1 MKKYSQIALAATL
14 LAAAAASA
22 HAADA
27 PQRPTPAGA
36 KNVIIVQDAFVD
48 GSGWRVV
55 HDILYWKGYNVTV
68 LQPGYHSVQE
78 DGSLLDKKMFA
89 ANGPTVLVGHGY
101 GGNIITAAGKISK
114 IKALVY
120 VAGFAPDVAESA
132 NQLTN
137 SMPPEVDNIKYTF
150 DGFAFYDPAN
160 FGRDWAGDL
169 SENRSNY
176 MAASQPFATIGALGG
191 QSRTVAWRGIPSYGI
206 VATDDRTITPD
217 LQRWMYQRAG
227 SKVTEVKAS
236 HAVYISQPEAVAK
249 VIEEAAL
256 AAK

>member
-1 MKKYSQIALAATL
+1 MQKLTKIAGAAALLLAATSAAN
-14 LAAAAASA
+14 AAAPA
-22 HAADA
+22 
-27 PQRPTPAGA
+27 RPTPAGA
-36 KNVIIVQDAFVD
+36 QNIIIVGDAFVD

-68 LQPGYHSVQE
+68 VQPGFQSVQA
-78 DGSLLDKKMFA
+78 DGSIVDKKIFA
-89 ANGPTVLVGHGY
+89 ANGPAVLVGHGY
-101 GGNIITAAGKISK
+101 GGNVITAAGKVGK

-120 VAGFAPDVAESA
+120 VAGYAPDVAESA
-132 NQLTN
+132 NQLAN
-137 SMPPEVDNIKYTF
+137 SIPPEVDNVKYTF
-150 DGFAFYDPAN
+150 DGVAYYDPAN

-169 SENRSNY
+169 AENRTNY
-176 MAASQPFATIGALGG
+176 MAASQPFATIAALGG

-206 VATDDRTITPD
+206 VATDDRTINPD

-236 HAVYISQPEAVAK
+236 HAVYISQAEAVAK

>member
-1 MKKYSQIALAATL
+1 MKHYSKIALAAAM
-14 LAAAAASA
+14 LAAAVSAA
-22 HAADA
+22 HAA

-36 KNVIIVQDAFVD
+36 KNIIIVPDTFVD

-68 LQPGYHSVQE
+68 LQPAFHSIQE
-78 DGSLLDKKMFA
+78 DGGMLDKKIFSA
-89 ANGPTVLVGHGY
+89 DGPAVLVGHGY
-101 GGNIITAAGKISK
+101 GGNVITSAGKVGK

-120 VAGFAPDVAESA
+120 VAGYAPDVAESA
-132 NQLTN
+132 NQLAN
-137 SMPPEVDNIKYTF
+137 SMPPEEDNIKYTF
-150 DGFAFYDPAN
+150 DGFAFYNPAN

-169 SENRSNY
+169 SENRTNY
-176 MAASQPFATIGALGG
+176 MAASQPFATLTALGG
-191 QSRTVAWRGIPSYGI
+191 QSRTVAWRGIPSYGV
-206 VATDDRTITPD
+206 VATQDRTINPD

-249 VIEEAAL
+249 VIEEAAV